1 MGIRSWAKMGN
12 AARPRDQWRWA
23 LALVLLPSPALAAG
37 DPSLALTLAPQSEGS
52 NAEIGQLAVTM
63 RLTDSAV
70 TDGVLVSL
78 PHVVTNVDTNA
89 LGLRHVT
96 ARDESGPLPLTVRDF
111 ETSAGTIRQW
121 VVARP
126 ARGPVTLTFTAPAFA
141 PAGTRGAA
149 PPLELRN
156 DAGAVSGNLG
166 ILLPLPHDDRPYRFS
181 LDWALPGDAGT
192 LRAASSLGLGD
203 RTAPDPMALADIR
216 RVYVMAGRIGTYP
229 DAAAAPSG
237 FFAAW
242 QGQPGFAI
250 APLMAWTETLYGHYG
265 RLFSVTEPQPYGV
278 FMRMNPVNPGGGIG
292 QYHSFVTT
300 FGEQRGNDPEELKFT
315 LAHEMFHTLQPYIT
329 DPDGLASSWFNEG
342 LAVFYQRTLP
352 LRFGMITPDA
362 FLADLNFHAARLYTS
377 IKADT
382 PNDQIPSRFWA
393 DTRVRTL
400 PYDRGS
406 MYLATIDWQM
416 RSASGG
422 AKSLDDL
429 MLAML
434 SLQKQGPKVSVDDWR
449 ELLRRELG
457 EEAARGVDRAL
468 AGEIPLPESD
478 AFGPCFRRTT
488 KDLKRYDLGFA
499 PEALVSSPRIIRG
512 LVPGSAAEEAGLR
525 EGDEILR
532 PVGQDGLQGE
542 QAGVLTL
549 AIRRDGIDRTISY
562 VPRGETVAAWQWE
575 RVPGVPDDRCAR

>member
-1 MGIRSWAKMGN
+1 MVKVRMAGSDRRWLDRLVMQG
-12 AARPRDQWRWA
+12 AAA
-23 LALVLLPSPALAAG
+23 LALLPCPALAAG
-37 DPSLALTLAPQSEGS
+37 DPSLAVILAPVP
-52 NAEIGQLAVTM
+52 AEQAQGIADIAVTM
-63 RLTDSAV
+63 RLDDAPAP
-70 TDGVLVSL
+70 DGVLASL

-89 LGLRHVT
+89 LTLSQMQ
-96 ARDESGPLPLTVRDF
+96 ASDAAGPLPLTVRDV
-111 ETSAGTIRQW
+111 ETPAGPSRQW
-121 VVARP
+121 IASRVIQ
-126 ARGPVTLTFTAPAFA
+126 GPVTLRFTAPAFA

-166 ILLPLPHDDRPYRFS
+166 ILLPLPDDDRRYRFS
-181 LDWALPGDAGT
+181 LNWAMPQADGS
-192 LRAASSLGLGD
+192 LRGASSLGLGD
-203 RTAPDPMALADIR
+203 RQATEPMSLADIR
-216 RVYVMAGRIGTYP
+216 RVYVMAGHIGTFP
-229 DAAAAPSG
+229 ASTAAASG

-242 QGQPGFAI
+242 QGQTGFAI

-265 RLFSVTEPQPYGV
+265 KLFSVGEPQPYGV

-329 DPDGLASSWFNEG
+329 DPEGLASSWFNEG

-352 LRFGMITPDA
+352 LRFGMISPDA

-382 PNDQIPSRFWA
+382 PNDQIPARFWA

-406 MYLATIDWQM
+406 MYLATVDRQM
-416 RSASGG
+416 RRASNGR
-422 AKSLDDL
+422 KSLDDL

-434 SLQKQGPKVSVDDWR
+434 ALQKQGRKVSVDDWR
-449 ELLRRELG
+449 ALLRRELG

-488 KDLKRYDLGFA
+488 RDLRRYDLGFA
-499 PEALVSSPRIIRG
+499 PDSLVSSPRIIKG
-512 LVPGSAAEEAGLR
+512 LVPGSAADKAGLR
-525 EGDEILR
+525 EGNEILR

-542 QAGVLTL
+542 QTGVLTL
-549 AIRRDGIDRTISY
+549 SIRRNGADQTISY

-575 RVPGVPDDRCAR
+575 RVPGMADDRCAL

>member
-1 MGIRSWAKMGN
+1 MVKVRMAGSDRRWLDRLVMQG
-12 AARPRDQWRWA
+12 AAA
-23 LALVLLPSPALAAG
+23 LALLPCSALAAG
-37 DPSLALTLAPQSEGS
+37 YPSLAVILTPAPGEQAQGI
-52 NAEIGQLAVTM
+52 ADIAVTM
-63 RLTDSAV
+63 RLDDAPAP
-70 TDGVLVSL
+70 DGVVASL

-89 LGLRHVT
+89 LTLRQMQ
-96 ARDESGPLPLTVRDF
+96 ASDAAGPLRLTVRDV
-111 ETSAGTIRQW
+111 ETPAGPSRQW
-121 VVARP
+121 IASR
-126 ARGPVTLTFTAPAFA
+126 AIQGPVTLRFTAPAFA

-156 DAGAVSGNLG
+156 NAGAVSGNLG
-166 ILLPLPHDDRPYRFS
+166 ILLPLPEGHRRYRFS
-181 LDWALPGDAGT
+181 LNWALPQADGS
-192 LRAASSLGLGD
+192 LRGASSLGLGD
-203 RTAPDPMALADIR
+203 RQATEPMSLADIR
-216 RVYVMAGRIGTYP
+216 RVYVMAGRIGTFP
-229 DAAAAPSG
+229 ASTAAASG

-242 QGQPGFAI
+242 QGQPGFGI
-250 APLMAWTETLYGHYG
+250 APLMAWTETLYGHY
-265 RLFSVTEPQPYGV
+265 RKLFAVGEPQPYGV

-329 DPDGLASSWFNEG
+329 DPEGLASSWFNEG

-352 LRFGMITPDA
+352 LRFGMISPDA

-382 PNDQIPSRFWA
+382 PNDQIPARFWA

-406 MYLATIDWQM
+406 MYLATIDRQM
-416 RSASGG
+416 RRASNGR
-422 AKSLDDL
+422 KSLDDL

-434 SLQKQGPKVSVDDWR
+434 ALQKHGRKVSVDDWR
-449 ELLRRELG
+449 ALLRRELG

-488 KDLKRYDLGFA
+488 TDLRRYDLGFA
-499 PEALVSSPRIIRG
+499 PESLVSSPRIIKG
-512 LVPGSAAEEAGLR
+512 LVPGSAADKAGLR

-542 QAGVLTL
+542 QTGVLTL
-549 AIRRDGIDRTISY
+549 SIRRNGADQTISY
-562 VPRGETVAAWQWE
+562 VPRGKTVASWQWE
-575 RVPGVPDDRCAR
+575 RVPGMADDRCAL

>member
-1 MGIRSWAKMGN
+1 MDIDTGVTIGISAKSRG
-12 AARPRDQWRWA
+12 RWCCA
-23 LALVLLPSPALAAG
+23 LALALLPGPALAAG
-37 DPSLALTLAPQSEGS
+37 DPSLALTIAPQPEGA
-52 NAEIGQLAVTM
+52 NGQIGELAVTM
-63 RLTDSAV
+63 RLTDAPV

-89 LGLRHVT
+89 LALKQVM
-96 ARDESGPLPLTVRDF
+96 ARDESGPLPLRVRDL
-111 ETSAGTIRQW
+111 ETAAGASRQW
-121 VVARP
+121 VLGRP
-126 ARGPVTLTFTAPAFA
+126 AHGTVTLSFTAPAYA

-181 LDWALPGDAGT
+181 LDWRLSRDAGQW
-192 LRAASSLGLGD
+192 RAASSLGLGNGD
-203 RTAPDPMALADIR
+203 APEPMTLDDIR

-250 APLMAWTETLYGHYG
+250 APLMAWTETLYAHYG
-265 RLFSVTEPQPYGV
+265 ALFSITRPQPYGV

-329 DPDGLASSWFNEG
+329 DPAGLASSWFNEG
-342 LAVFYQRTLP
+342 LAVFYQRALP

-382 PNDQIPSRFWA
+382 PNDQIPARFWA

-416 RSASGG
+416 RRASDG
-422 AKSLDDL
+422 AKSLDYL

-434 SLQKQGPKVSVDDWR
+434 ALQNQGRKVSVADWR
-449 ELLRRELG
+449 DLLRRELG
-457 EEAARGVDRAL
+457 EEAAREVDRAL

-499 PEALVSSPRIIRG
+499 PESLVSSPRIIKG
-512 LVPGSAAEEAGLR
+512 LVQGSAAEKAGLR

-542 QAGVLTL
+542 QTGVLTL
-549 AIRRDGIDRTISY
+549 AIRRDGIDSTISY

-575 RVPGVPDDRCAR
+575 RVPSVPDDRCAR